1 VRPTEAAGRALDT
14 RPVLAAAGAEL
25 WLVDLDAAAGALR
38 DSEAAVARL
47 SPDDVERI
55 ERIASADAREER
67 RLTHIALRLILE
79 RACGAGARGIDFAR
93 SSTGRPSLPGW
104 DGAFSLS
111 HAAGFALIAIAA
123 RGRIGVDLERG
134 REVTFSSARRAE
146 IVAAAEAL
154 APDAPLPDEPD
165 LRIIQAWVRLEAV
178 AKAEGAGIGAVLER
192 LGVGRGRGERVDV
205 ATQLSGSELA
215 VHDIAV
221 GLGLRAA
228 AAHDAGFPF
237 PRLEDFPILG
247 AEIAALLV

>member
-1 VRPTEAAGRALDT
+1 MRPRGAAGRTLDT

-38 DSEAAVARL
+38 DSEAVARL
-47 SPDDVERI
+47 SLDDVDRI
-55 ERIASADAREER
+55 ERIASAGAREER
-67 RLTHIALRLILE
+67 RLTYIALRLLLE
-79 RACGAGARGIDFAR
+79 RACGAGARRLDFVR

-104 DGAFSLS
+104 NGAFSLS

-123 RGRIGVDLERG
+123 RGRIGVDLERE

-154 APDAPLPDEPD
+154 APGAPLPDEPD
-165 LRIIQAWVRLEAV
+165 VRVIQAWVRLEAV

-192 LGVGRGRGERVDV
+192 LGVGRGRGERADV
-205 ATQLSGSELA
+205 AAELSGSELA

-228 AAHDAGFPF
+228 AAHDAGFAF

-247 AEIAALLV
+247 AEIVALLV